1 MSLAAH
7 LVPQLGAVIDVE
19 LVDLSSRGCKVR
31 SPHVWVGD
39 HMSLSV
45 PGKGTLGCTVRW
57 SLGGFAGLEFDPEP
71 VETEQNDESQ
81 RASERIAVDAEVK
94 LRRVGRPNFNVT
106 LRDLS
111 LDGCKVDMVE
121 RPSIGEAVQL
131 VFRGLATIEARV
143 QWIDGFVAGLQFE
156 KPFHPAVFDLLIE
169 RLRAAS

>member
-1 MSLAAH
+1 M
-7 LVPQLGAVIDVE
+7 PQTGPVIDVH

-31 SPHVWVGD
+31 SPHLWAGD

-57 SLGGFAGLEFDPEP
+57 SREGFAGLEFDPEP
-71 VETEQNDESQ
+71 AETEQNDETP
-81 RASERIAVDAEVK
+81 RASERVTVDAEVR

-131 VFRGLATIEARV
+131 VFPGLATIEARV
-143 QWIDGFVAGLQFE
+143 RWVEGFVSGLRFE
-156 KPFHPAVFDLLIE
+156 VPFHPAVFHLLIE
-169 RLRAAS
+169 RLE